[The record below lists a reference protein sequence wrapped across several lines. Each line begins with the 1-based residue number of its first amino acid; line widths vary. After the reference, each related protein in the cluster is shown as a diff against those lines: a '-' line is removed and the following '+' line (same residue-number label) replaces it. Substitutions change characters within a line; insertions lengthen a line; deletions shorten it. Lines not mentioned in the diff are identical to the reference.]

1 MTDLDSL
8 TKLEAAI
15 NSHDAAS
22 IAACFSADYVSETPH
37 HPSRNFEGRAT
48 VLRNWTAILSRFP
61 NLTARV
67 LRRAITGDE
76 VWAEWEMHG
85 TAADGMSGRI
95 VGPVVWRTDAN
106 GLVSWARF
114 YLEPVAD
121 EPTRPSQI
129 TTQ

>member
-1 MTDLDSL
+1 MTDLDAI

-15 NSHDAAS
+15 NSHDATS

-48 VLRNWTAILSRFP
+48 VLRNWTAILNRFP

-67 LRRAITGDE
+67 LRRAINGDD
-76 VWAEWEMHG
+76 VWSEWEMDG
-85 TAADGMSGRI
+85 AVADGTSAGI
-95 VGPVVWRTDAN
+95 VGPVIWRTDSN

-114 YLEPVAD
+114 YLEPA
-121 EPTRPSQI
+121 TARPIRHS
-129 TTQ
+129 

>member
-1 MTDLDSL
+1 MTDLDAL

-15 NSHDAAS
+15 NSHDANS
-22 IAACFSADYVSETPH
+22 VAACFSADYVSETPH

-76 VWAEWEMHG
+76 VWSEWAMDG
-85 TAADGMSGRI
+85 TAGDGTSAGI
-95 VGPVVWRTDAN
+95 VGPVIWRTDSN
-106 GLVSWARF
+106 GLVTWARF
-114 YLEPVAD
+114 YLEPATD
-121 EPTRPSQI
+121 EPIRPS
-129 TTQ
+129 

>member
-1 MTDLDSL
+1 MTDLNAL

-15 NSHDAAS
+15 NSHDANS

-48 VLRNWTAILSRFP
+48 VLRNWRAILGRYP

-67 LRRAITGDE
+67 LRRAINGDE
-76 VWAEWEMHG
+76 VWSEWAMDD
-85 TAADGMSGRI
+85 TAADGTSAGI
-95 VGPVVWRTDAN
+95 VGPVIWRTDSN

-114 YLEPVAD
+114 YLEPATA
-121 EPTRPSQI
+121 EPIRPS
-129 TTQ
+129 